1 MAEYKRPTTEAEF
14 AANFHPK
21 KPLMSDTEA
30 YYESSRCLYCY
41 DAPCIN
47 ACPTGIDIPLFIRQ
61 INSDNKEGAAKTIYE
76 SNWMGHAC
84 GNVCPTEELCEGAC
98 VYNHSDVK
106 PIEIG
111 RLQSHATEQVIRT
124 KKKLFI
130 TGKSTGKKVAVI
142 GAGPAGISAAC
153 ELRMLGHAVDVYE
166 AKAKPS
172 GLCVYGVAPYKLTN
186 EQAVDE
192 VGYLQDQFGFSLH
205 YNKPIAGK
213 ADFDK
218 LDKDYDAI
226 FIGIGLGGTSTL
238 GIHGEDKKGVM
249 GALEFVE
256 ELRLKHHKTTV
267 GNRVIVLGGGNTAM
281 DAASESC
288 RMGAESV
295 IIAYRRGP
303 EEMGAYSFEFDLA
316 KKSGAKALFNVT
328 PVEFMGPTSAEA
340 SAGKNG
346 SVTGVKFIR
355 NKAAYGK
362 IEAIPGSEFVE
373 PCDMVLM
380 GTGQGKQVEL
390 LEQIAGLEL
399 DKKGR
404 ILDNRGRIV
413 VNEHYQTDNPKYFA
427 AGDAVNG
434 GVEVVNAAAEAKRA
448 AHGINA
454 YLKNGH

>member
-1 MAEYKRPTTEAEF
+1 MAEYKKPTTEAEF

-61 INSDNKEGAAKTIYE
+61 INDGNKEGAAKTIYE
-76 SNWMGHAC
+76 SNWFGHAC
-84 GNVCPTEELCEGAC
+84 GNVCPTEELCEGSC
-98 VYNHSDVK
+98 VYNNSDVK

-111 RLQSHATEQVIRT
+111 RLQAHATDKVIRS
-124 KKKLFI
+124 KKRLFI
-130 TGKSTGKKVAVI
+130 TAKPTGRKVAVI
-142 GAGPAGISAAC
+142 GAGPAGVSCAC
-153 ELRMLGHAVDVYE
+153 ELRMHGHTVDIYE

-186 EQAVDE
+186 EEALDE
-192 VGYLQDQFGFSLH
+192 MSYLQEQFGFNVH
-205 YNKPIAGK
+205 YNKPVTGRAE
-213 ADFDK
+213 
-218 LDKDYDAI
+218 LDELEKDYDAI
-226 FIGIGLGGTSTL
+226 FIGIGLGGTSSL
-238 GIHGEDKKGVM
+238 GIPGEDKKGVM

-256 ELRLKHHKTTV
+256 ELRNKHHATPV
-267 GNRVIVLGGGNTAM
+267 GTRVIVLGGGNTAM

-303 EEMGAYSFEFDLA
+303 EEMGAYGFEFDLA
-316 KKSGAKALFNVT
+316 KKSGSKALFNVT
-328 PVEFMGPTSAEA
+328 PVEVLG
-340 SAGKNG
+340 NG
-346 SVTGVKFIR
+346 AVTGVKFIR
-355 NKAAYGK
+355 NKTAYGK

-373 PCDMVLM
+373 PCDMVLL
-380 GTGQGKQVEL
+380 GTGQGKQVAL
-390 LEQIAGLEL
+390 LEQISGVKL
-399 DKKGR
+399 DQKGR

-413 VNEHYQTDNPKYFA
+413 VNEHYQTSNPKYFA

-434 GVEVVNAAAEAKRA
+434 GVEVVNAAAEAKKA
-448 AHGINA
+448 AHGIDA
-454 YLKNGH
+454 YLRK

>member
-47 ACPTGIDIPLFIRQ
+47 ACPTGIDIPNFIRQ
-61 INSDNKEGAAKTIYE
+61 INDGNKDGAAKTIYE
-76 SNWMGHAC
+76 SNWFGHAC

-98 VYNHSDVK
+98 VYNHQDVK

-111 RLQSHATEQVIRT
+111 RLQAHATDKVIRA

-130 TGKSTGKKVAVI
+130 TGKATGKKVAVI
-142 GAGPAGISAAC
+142 GAGPAGVSCAC
-153 ELRMLGHAVDVYE
+153 ELRMLGHAVDIFE
-166 AKAKPS
+166 ARAKPS

-186 EQAVDE
+186 QEAVDE
-192 VGYLQDQFGFSLH
+192 IAYLQEQFGFNVH
-205 YNKPIAGK
+205 YNKPVAGR
-213 ADFDK
+213 ADFDR
-218 LDKDYDAI
+218 LEKDYDAV
-226 FIGIGLGGTSTL
+226 FIGIGLGGTSSL
-238 GIHGEDKKGVM
+238 GIPGEDKKGVM

-256 ELRLKHHKTTV
+256 ELRNKHQATMV
-267 GNRVIVLGGGNTAM
+267 GNKVIVLGGGNTAM

-288 RMGAESV
+288 RMGAEGV
-295 IIAYRRGP
+295 VIAYRRGS

-328 PVEFMGPTSAEA
+328 PVEVLG
-340 SAGKNG
+340 NG

-373 PCDMVLM
+373 PCDMVLL

-390 LEQIAGLEL
+390 LEQIAGLALE
-399 DKKGR
+399 KKGR

-413 VNEHYQTDNPKYFA
+413 VNENYQTNNPKYFA

-434 GVEVVNAAAEAKRA
+434 GVEVVNAAAEAKKA
-448 AHGINA
+448 AHGIDA
-454 YLKNGH
+454 YLRK

>member
-1 MAEYKRPTTEAEF
+1 MAEYKKPTTEAEF
-14 AANFHPK
+14 TRNFSPK
-21 KPLMSDTEA
+21 KPLMTDTEA

-61 INSDNKEGAAKTIYE
+61 INSGNKEGAAKTIYE

-111 RLQSHATEQVIRT
+111 RLQAHATEQVIRT
-124 KKKLFI
+124 KKKLFR
-130 TGKSTGKKVAVI
+130 TGKDTGKKVAVI

-166 AKAKPS
+166 AKAQAS

-192 VGYLQDQFGFSLH
+192 ITYLQEQFGFNVHFS
-205 YNKPIAGK
+205 KPVTGR
-213 ADFDK
+213 ADFDR
-218 LDKDYDAI
+218 LEKDYDAI
-226 FIGIGLGGTSTL
+226 FIGIGLGGTSKL
-238 GIHGEDKKGVM
+238 GVPGEDKKGVM
-249 GALEFVE
+249 GALEYVE
-256 ELRLKHHKTTV
+256 ELRMKHHKTPI
-267 GNRVIVLGGGNTAM
+267 GNKVIVLGGGNTAM

-295 IIAYRRGP
+295 IVAYRRGP
-303 EEMGAYSFEFDLA
+303 DEMGAYVFEFDLA

-328 PVEFMGPTSAEA
+328 PVEIMG
-340 SAGKNG
+340 NG
-346 SVTGVKFIR
+346 TVTGVKFIR

-362 IEAIPGSEFVE
+362 IEVIAGSEFVE
-373 PCDMVLM
+373 ACDMVLL
-380 GTGQGKQVEL
+380 GTGQGKQVDL
-390 LEQIAGLEL
+390 LEQVPGVKLEQ
-399 DKKGR
+399 KSR
-404 ILDNRGRIV
+404 ILDDRGRVV
-413 VNEHYQTDNPKYFA
+413 VNEHYQTNNPKYFA

-434 GVEVVNAAAEAKRA
+434 GVEVVNAAAEAKKA
-448 AHGINA
+448 AHGIDQ
-454 YLKNGH
+454 YLKK

>member
-14 AANFHPK
+14 TANFHPK

-47 ACPTGIDIPLFIRQ
+47 ACPTGIDIPTFIRQ
-61 INSDNKEGAAKTIYE
+61 INNDNKDGAAKTIYD

-98 VYNHSDVK
+98 VYTKSDVK

-111 RLQSHATEQVIRT
+111 RLQAHATDKVIHA

-130 TGKSTGKKVAVI
+130 TGKPTGKKVAVI
-142 GAGPAGISAAC
+142 GAGPAGVSCAC
-153 ELRMLGHAVDVYE
+153 ELRMLGHAVDIYE
-166 AKAKPS
+166 AREKPS

-186 EQAVDE
+186 EEAVDE
-192 VGYLQDQFGFSLH
+192 IAYLQEQFGFNAH
-205 YNKPIAGK
+205 YNKPVTGRV
-213 ADFDK
+213 DFER
-218 LDKDYDAI
+218 LEKDYDAI
-226 FIGIGLGGTSTL
+226 FIGIGLGGTSAL
-238 GIHGEDKKGVM
+238 GIPGEDKKGVM

-256 ELRLKHHKTTV
+256 VLRNKHQATPV
-267 GNRVIVLGGGNTAM
+267 GNKVIVLGGGNTAM

-295 IIAYRRGP
+295 TIAYRRGP
-303 EEMGAYSFEFDLA
+303 EEMGAYTFEFDLA

-328 PVEFMGPTSAEA
+328 PVEVMG
-340 SAGKNG
+340 NG

-355 NKAAYGK
+355 NSSANGK
-362 IEAIPGSEFVE
+362 LEAIKGSEFLE
-373 PCDMVLM
+373 PCDMVLL

-390 LEQIAGLEL
+390 LKQVSGLML
-399 DKKGR
+399 DQK
-404 ILDNRGRIV
+404 GRIV
-413 VNEHYQTDNPKYFA
+413 VNERFQTTNAKYFT
-427 AGDAVNG
+427 AGDAMNG
-434 GVEVVNAAAEAKRA
+434 GVEVVNAAAEAKKA
-448 AHGINA
+448 AHGIDT
-454 YLKNGH
+454 YLGK

>member
-1 MAEYKRPTTEAEF
+1 MAEYKKPTTEAEF
-14 AANFHPK
+14 ATNFHPK

-47 ACPTGIDIPLFIRQ
+47 ACPTGIDIPTFIRQ
-61 INSDNKEGAAKTIYE
+61 INNDNKDGAAKTIYE
-76 SNWMGHAC
+76 SNWFGHAC

-98 VYNHSDVK
+98 VYNNSDVK

-111 RLQSHATEQVIRT
+111 RLQAHATDKVIRS

-130 TGKSTGKKVAVI
+130 TGKPTGKKVAVI
-142 GAGPAGISAAC
+142 GAGPAGVSCAC
-153 ELRMLGHAVDVYE
+153 ELRMLGHSVDIFE
-166 AKAKPS
+166 ARAKAS

-186 EQAVDE
+186 EEAVE
-192 VGYLQDQFGFSLH
+192 EIAYLQEQFGFNIH
-205 YNKPIAGK
+205 YNKPVNGRAEL
-213 ADFDK
+213 DK
-218 LDKDYDAI
+218 LEKDYDAI
-226 FIGIGLGGTSTL
+226 FIGIGLGATSAL
-238 GIHGEDKKGVM
+238 GIPGENKNGVM

-256 ELRLKHHKTTV
+256 VLRNKHQATAV
-267 GNRVIVLGGGNTAM
+267 GNKVIVLGGGNTAM

-316 KKSGAKALFNVT
+316 KKSGSKALFNVT
-328 PVEFMGPTSAEA
+328 PVEIMG
-340 SAGKNG
+340 NG

-355 NKAAYGK
+355 NKTAYGK

-373 PCDMVLM
+373 PCDMVLL

-390 LEQIAGLEL
+390 LEQISGVKL
-399 DKKGR
+399 DQKGR

-413 VNEHYQTDNPKYFA
+413 VNEHYQTSNPKYFA

-434 GVEVVNAAAEAKRA
+434 GVEVVNAAAEAKKA
-448 AHGINA
+448 AHGIDSF
-454 YLKNGH
+454 LKAR

>member
-14 AANFHPK
+14 AANFSPK

-47 ACPTGIDIPLFIRQ
+47 ACPTGIDIPNFIRQ
-61 INSDNKEGAAKTIYE
+61 INDGNKDGAAKTIYE
-76 SNWMGHAC
+76 SNWFGHAC

-98 VYNHSDVK
+98 VYNHQDVK

-111 RLQSHATEQVIRT
+111 RLQAHATDKVIRA

-130 TGKSTGKKVAVI
+130 TGRSSGKKVAVI
-142 GAGPAGISAAC
+142 GAGPAGVSCAC
-153 ELRMLGHAVDVYE
+153 ELRMLGHSVDIYE
-166 AKAKPS
+166 ARAKPS
-172 GLCVYGVAPYKLTN
+172 GLCVFGVAPYKLTN
-186 EQAVDE
+186 EEAVDE
-192 VGYLQDQFGFSLH
+192 MAYLQEQFGFKVH
-205 YNKPIAGK
+205 YNKPVTGR
-213 ADFDK
+213 ADFER
-218 LDKDYDAI
+218 LEKDYDAV
-226 FIGIGLGGTSTL
+226 FIGIGLGATSAL
-238 GIHGEDKKGVM
+238 GIPGEDKKGVM

-256 ELRLKHHKTTV
+256 ELRNKHQATPV
-267 GNRVIVLGGGNTAM
+267 GNKVIVLGGGNTAM

-316 KKSGAKALFNVT
+316 KKSGAKALFNMT
-328 PVEFMGPTSAEA
+328 PIEILG
-340 SAGKNG
+340 NG

-362 IEAIPGSEFVE
+362 IETIPGSEFVE
-373 PCDMVLM
+373 PCDMVLL

-390 LEQIAGLEL
+390 LEQIAGLAL

-413 VNEHYQTDNPKYFA
+413 VNENYQTNNPKYFA

-434 GVEVVNAAAEAKRA
+434 GVEVVNAAAEAKKA
-448 AHGINA
+448 AWGINA
-454 YLKNGH
+454 YLKK

>member
-1 MAEYKRPTTEAEF
+1 MAEFKKPTTEAEF

-21 KPLMSDTEA
+21 KPLMTDTEA

-41 DAPCIN
+41 DAPCIT

-61 INSDNKEGAAKTIYE
+61 INSDNKDGAAKTIFD

-98 VYNHSDVK
+98 VYIHSDVK

-111 RLQSHATEQVIRT
+111 RLQAHATELVIRT
-124 KKKLFI
+124 KKKLFRM
-130 TGKSTGKKVAVI
+130 GQSTGKKVAVI

-153 ELRMLGHAVDVYE
+153 ELRMLGHAVEIFE

-186 EQAVDE
+186 QQALDE
-192 VGYLQDQFGFSLH
+192 VSYLRDQFEFNIH
-205 YNKPIAGK
+205 YNKPIEGR
-213 ADFDK
+213 ADFDR
-218 LDKDYDAI
+218 LERGYDAI

-238 GIHGEDKKGVM
+238 GVPGEDKQGVI
-249 GALEFVE
+249 GALEYVE
-256 ELRLKHHKTTV
+256 DLRMMHHKTPIGTK
-267 GNRVIVLGGGNTAM
+267 VIVLGGGNTAM

-295 IIAYRRGP
+295 LIAYRRGP
-303 EEMGAYSFEFDLA
+303 DEMGAYSFEFDLA

-328 PVEFMGPTSAEA
+328 PLEIMG
-340 SAGKNG
+340 NG

-362 IEAIPGSEFVE
+362 IEAIAGSEFVE
-373 PCDMVLM
+373 PCDMVLL

-390 LEQIAGLEL
+390 LEQVKGLEL
-399 DKKGR
+399 DHKGR

-413 VNEHYQTDNPKYFA
+413 VNEHYQTNNPKYFA

-434 GVEVVNAAAEAKRA
+434 GVEVVNAAAEAKKA
-448 AHGINA
+448 AHGIDA
-454 YLKNGH
+454 YLKK

>member
-14 AANFHPK
+14 AANFSPK

-61 INSDNKEGAAKTIYE
+61 INDGNKDGAAKTIYE
-76 SNWMGHAC
+76 SNWFGHAC

-111 RLQSHATEQVIRT
+111 RLQAHATTQVIRS
-124 KKKLFI
+124 KKKLFR
-130 TGKSTGKKVAVI
+130 TGKDTGKNVAVI

-153 ELRMLGHAVDVYE
+153 ELRMLGHAVDVFE
-166 AKAKPS
+166 AKDKPS

-186 EQAVDE
+186 EEAVDE
-192 VGYLQDQFGFSLH
+192 VAYLQEQFGFQVH
-205 YNKPIAGK
+205 YNKPVTGR

-218 LDKDYDAI
+218 LEKNYDAI
-226 FIGIGLGGTSTL
+226 FIGIGLGGTASL
-238 GIHGEDKKGVM
+238 GVPGEEKKGVM

-256 ELRLKHHKTTV
+256 ELRNKHQATAV
-267 GNRVIVLGGGNTAM
+267 GSKVIVLGGGNTAM

-288 RMGAESV
+288 RMGAENV
-295 IIAYRRGP
+295 IIAYRRGL
-303 EEMGAYSFEFDLA
+303 EEMSGYSFEFDLA
-316 KKSGAKALFNVT
+316 KKSGAKALFNVV
-328 PVEFMGPTSAEA
+328 PVEVMG
-340 SAGKNG
+340 NG

-355 NKAAYGK
+355 TRSAYGK
-362 IEAIPGSEFVE
+362 MENIPGTEFIE
-373 PCDMVLM
+373 PCDMVLL

-390 LEQIAGLEL
+390 LEQISGVKL
-399 DKKGR
+399 DVKGR

-413 VNEHYQTDNPKYFA
+413 VNEQFQTNNPKYFA

-434 GVEVVNAAAEAKRA
+434 GVEVVNAAAEAKKA
-448 AHGINA
+448 AHGIDA
-454 YLKNGH
+454 FLKR

>member
-14 AANFHPK
+14 AKNFHPK

-47 ACPTGIDIPLFIRQ
+47 ACPTGIDIPNFIRQ
-61 INSDNKEGAAKTIYE
+61 INDGNKDGAAKTIYE
-76 SNWMGHAC
+76 SNWFGHAC

-98 VYNHSDVK
+98 VYNHQDVK

-111 RLQSHATEQVIRT
+111 RLQAHATEKVIRS

-130 TGKSTGKKVAVI
+130 TGKATGKRVMVI
-142 GAGPAGISAAC
+142 GAGPAGVSCAC
-153 ELRMLGHAVDVYE
+153 ELRMLGHAVDIFE
-166 AKAKPS
+166 ARAKPS

-186 EQAVDE
+186 EEAVDE
-192 VGYLQDQFGFSLH
+192 ITYLQEQFGFNVH
-205 YNKPIAGK
+205 YNKPVTGR
-213 ADFDK
+213 ADFER
-218 LDKDYDAI
+218 LEKDYDAV
-226 FIGIGLGGTSTL
+226 FIGIGLGGTSSL
-238 GIHGEDKKGVM
+238 GIPGEDKKGVM

-256 ELRLKHHKTTV
+256 ELRNKHQATPL
-267 GNRVIVLGGGNTAM
+267 GNKVIVLGGGNTAM

-303 EEMGAYSFEFDLA
+303 EEMGAYGFEFDLA
-316 KKSGAKALFNVT
+316 KKSGSKALFNVT
-328 PVEFMGPTSAEA
+328 PVEVLG
-340 SAGKNG
+340 NG

-373 PCDMVLM
+373 PCDMVLL

-390 LEQIAGLEL
+390 LEQIAGLAL

-413 VNEHYQTDNPKYFA
+413 VNENYQTNNPKYFA

-434 GVEVVNAAAEAKRA
+434 GVEVVNAAAEAKKA

-454 YLKNGH
+454 YLKK

>member
-1 MAEYKRPTTEAEF
+1 MAEYKKPTSEAEF
-14 AANFHPK
+14 AANFSPK
-21 KPLMSDTEA
+21 KSLMSDTEA

-47 ACPTGIDIPLFIRQ
+47 ACPTGIDIPNFIRQ
-61 INSDNKEGAAKTIYE
+61 INDGNKDGAAKTIYE
-76 SNWMGHAC
+76 SNWFGHAC

-98 VYNHSDVK
+98 VYNHQDVK

-111 RLQSHATEQVIRT
+111 RLQAHATEKVIRA

-130 TGKSTGKKVAVI
+130 TGKATGKKVAVI
-142 GAGPAGISAAC
+142 GAGPAGVSCAC
-153 ELRMLGHAVDVYE
+153 ELRMLGHAVDIFE
-166 AKAKPS
+166 ARAKPS

-186 EQAVDE
+186 EEAVDE
-192 VGYLQDQFGFSLH
+192 MAYLQEQFGFNVH
-205 YNKPIAGK
+205 YNKPVTGR
-213 ADFDK
+213 ADFER
-218 LDKDYDAI
+218 LEKDYDAV
-226 FIGIGLGGTSTL
+226 FIGIGLGGTSSL
-238 GIHGEDKKGVM
+238 GIPGEDKTGVL

-256 ELRLKHHKTTV
+256 ELRNKHQATPV
-267 GNRVIVLGGGNTAM
+267 GNKVIVLGGGNTAM

-316 KKSGAKALFNVT
+316 KKSGSKALFNVT
-328 PVEFMGPTSAEA
+328 PVEVLG
-340 SAGKNG
+340 NG
-346 SVTGVKFIR
+346 SVTGVKFVR

-362 IEAIPGSEFVE
+362 IETIPGSEFVE
-373 PCDMVLM
+373 PCDMVLL

-390 LEQIAGLEL
+390 LEQIAGLAL

-413 VNEHYQTDNPKYFA
+413 VNENYQTNNPKYFA

-434 GVEVVNAAAEAKRA
+434 GVEVVNAAAEAKKA
-448 AHGINA
+448 AHGIHGFIQRSG
-454 YLKNGH
+454 K

>member
-14 AANFHPK
+14 AKNFHPK

-30 YYESSRCLYCY
+30 HYESSRCLYCY

-47 ACPTGIDIPLFIRQ
+47 ACPTGIDIPNFIRQ
-61 INSDNKEGAAKTIYE
+61 INDGNKVGAAKTIYE
-76 SNWMGHAC
+76 SNWFGHAC

-98 VYNHSDVK
+98 VYNHQDVK

-111 RLQSHATEQVIRT
+111 RLQAHATDKVIRA

-130 TGKSTGKKVAVI
+130 TGKPTGKKVAVI
-142 GAGPAGISAAC
+142 GAGPAGVSCAC
-153 ELRMLGHAVDVYE
+153 ELRMLGHAVDIFE
-166 AKAKPS
+166 ARAKPS
-172 GLCVYGVAPYKLTN
+172 GLCVFGVAPYKLTN
-186 EQAVDE
+186 EEAVDE
-192 VGYLQDQFGFSLH
+192 ITYLQEQFGFKIH
-205 YNKPIAGK
+205 YNKPVTGR
-213 ADFDK
+213 ADFER
-218 LDKDYDAI
+218 LEKDYDAV
-226 FIGIGLGGTSTL
+226 FIGIGLGGTSSL
-238 GIHGEDKKGVM
+238 GVPGEDKKGVM

-256 ELRLKHHKTTV
+256 ELRNMHQATPV
-267 GNRVIVLGGGNTAM
+267 GNKVIVLGGGNTAM

-316 KKSGAKALFNVT
+316 KKSGSKALFNVT
-328 PVEFMGPTSAEA
+328 PVEVLG
-340 SAGKNG
+340 NG

-355 NKAAYGK
+355 NRAAYGK

-373 PCDMVLM
+373 PCDMVLL

-390 LEQIAGLEL
+390 LEQIAGLAL

-413 VNEHYQTDNPKYFA
+413 VNENYQTNSPKYFA

-434 GVEVVNAAAEAKRA
+434 GVEVVNAAAEAKKA

-454 YLKNGH
+454 YLKK

>member
-1 MAEYKRPTTEAEF
+1 STIDQPHSIMAEYKRPTTEAEF
-14 AANFHPK
+14 AKNFHPK

-47 ACPTGIDIPLFIRQ
+47 ACPTGIDIPNFIRQ
-61 INSDNKEGAAKTIYE
+61 INDGNKDGAAKTIYE
-76 SNWMGHAC
+76 SNWFGHAC

-98 VYNHSDVK
+98 VYNHQDVK

-111 RLQSHATEQVIRT
+111 RLQAHATEKVIRA

-130 TGKSTGKKVAVI
+130 TGKATGKRVMVI
-142 GAGPAGISAAC
+142 GAGPAGVSCAC
-153 ELRMLGHAVDVYE
+153 ELRMLGHAVDIFE
-166 AKAKPS
+166 ARAKPS

-186 EQAVDE
+186 EEAVDE
-192 VGYLQDQFGFSLH
+192 ITYLQEQFGFNVH
-205 YNKPIAGK
+205 YNKPVTGR
-213 ADFDK
+213 ADFER
-218 LDKDYDAI
+218 LEKDYDAV
-226 FIGIGLGGTSTL
+226 FIGIGLGGTSSL
-238 GIHGEDKKGVM
+238 GIPGEDKKGVM

-256 ELRLKHHKTTV
+256 ELRNKHQATPL
-267 GNRVIVLGGGNTAM
+267 GNKVIVLGGGNTAM

-303 EEMGAYSFEFDLA
+303 EEMGAYGFEFDLA
-316 KKSGAKALFNVT
+316 KKSGSKALFNVT
-328 PVEFMGPTSAEA
+328 PVEVLG
-340 SAGKNG
+340 NG

-373 PCDMVLM
+373 PCDMVLL

-390 LEQIAGLEL
+390 LEQIAGLAL

-413 VNEHYQTDNPKYFA
+413 VNENYQTNNPKYFA

-434 GVEVVNAAAEAKRA
+434 GVEVVNAAAEAKKA

-454 YLKNGH
+454 YLKK